1 MATTSKNQVM
11 NKAWVIYRR
20 FVSLGQGKAGRALFA
35 AALRQAWADAR
46 QSALFASIIAGFKK
60 AADVAP
66 AAPRFG
72 RPIWTG
78 SRASRGYSFAW

>member
-1 MATTSKNQVM
+1 MAAISKTEVM
-11 NKAWVIYRR
+11 KKAWAVYRR
-20 FVSLGQGKAGRALFA
+20 FVSLGQGKAGRSLFA

-46 QSALFASIIAGFKK
+46 QSSLFAGIIAGFQK

-72 RPIWTG
+72 RPIWMG
-78 SRASRGYSFAW
+78 SRASRGRSFAW